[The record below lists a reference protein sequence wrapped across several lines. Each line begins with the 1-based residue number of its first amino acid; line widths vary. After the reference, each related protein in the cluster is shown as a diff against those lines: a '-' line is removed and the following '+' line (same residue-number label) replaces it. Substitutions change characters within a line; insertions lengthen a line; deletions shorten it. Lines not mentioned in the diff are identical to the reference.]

1 MHTTDVAVIG
11 GGFGGLGAALTLAEA
26 GATVTLCESLRYP
39 GGCASTFT
47 RQGRR
52 YESGATLFSGFDP
65 GQLFAR
71 WIDRHAMDVR
81 TEVLDPVISL
91 RAPGFSLDVPP
102 SREALI
108 ARLCALDPARAEGIT
123 AFFETQRRVA
133 DALWSVLDD
142 PALLPPVT
150 PASLLAHL
158 RRAPRYLPALRWVT
172 HPLRDVLTAHGVEAC
187 APLRLYLD
195 AICQIT
201 VQVGVDEAEAP
212 IALSTVDYPFRG
224 TRHVHGGIGRLADA
238 MVSAVRARGG
248 DVRMPDAVQ
257 SLRREGDGWLLRT
270 RRGEVRARVVIA
282 NLVPRALEALWGERT
297 PWLDANAA
305 RVDDGWGAAM
315 LYLTLREDASIPL
328 GARHFE
334 LIADPSQAF
343 TDGNHI
349 FVSLGAADEGRC
361 PAGERVATVST
372 HVSLRTLRELPESA
386 RGAHIAAVQRVMRET
401 LRAQLP
407 SLDAAVTGVMTASP
421 RTFARFTGRPEGAV
435 GGVPRRAGWGAY
447 RDLVPPPVAPGL
459 YLVGDSVFPGQSTLA
474 TALGGVK
481 TAERALALLGRSAR
495 AAVQG
500 AHAEH
505 AEGLGLGRDGLE
517 ERGVREHP
525 RELPGIRR

>member
-1 MHTTDVAVIG
+1 
-11 GGFGGLGAALTLAEA
+11 
-26 GATVTLCESLRYP
+26 
-39 GGCASTFT
+39 
-47 RQGRR
+47 
-52 YESGATLFSGFDP
+52 
-65 GQLFAR
+65 
-71 WIDRHAMDVR
+71 
-81 TEVLDPVISL
+81 
-91 RAPGFSLDVPP
+91 
-102 SREALI
+102 
-108 ARLCALDPARAEGIT
+108 
-123 AFFETQRRVA
+123 
-133 DALWSVLDD
+133 
-142 PALLPPVT
+142 
-150 PASLLAHL
+150 
-158 RRAPRYLPALRWVT
+158 
-172 HPLRDVLTAHGVEAC
+172 
-187 APLRLYLD
+187 
-195 AICQIT
+195 
-201 VQVGVDEAEAP
+201 
-212 IALSTVDYPFRG
+212 
-224 TRHVHGGIGRLADA
+224 
-238 MVSAVRARGG
+238 
-248 DVRMPDAVQ
+248 MPDAVQ

>member
-11 GGFGGLGAALTLAEA
+11 AGFGGLGAALTLAEA
-26 GATVTLCESLRYP
+26 GARVTLCEALRYP

-47 RQGRR
+47 RRGRR
-52 YESGATLFSGFDP
+52 YEAGATLFSGFDP

-71 WIDRHAMDVR
+71 WIDRHAMDVQ

-102 SREALI
+102 SRDALI
-108 ARLCALDPARAEGIT
+108 ARMCALDPGRAAGT
-123 AFFETQRRVA
+123 AAFFETQRRVA

-158 RRAPRYLPALRWVT
+158 RRAQRYLPALRWLS
-172 HPLRDVLTAHGVEAC
+172 HPLRDVLDAHGLGDC

-201 VQVGVDEAEAP
+201 VQVGVEEAEAP

-238 MVSAVRARGG
+238 MVSAVRACGG
-248 DVRMPDAVQ
+248 EVRMPDAVQ
-257 SLRREGDGWLLRT
+257 SLRREGDGWRLQT
-270 RRGEVRARVVIA
+270 RRGEIQARVVIA
-282 NLVPRALEALWGERT
+282 NLVPRALESLWGQRT
-297 PWLDANAA
+297 PWLRDLGA
-305 RVDDGWGAAM
+305 RVDEGWGAAM
-315 LYLTLREDASIPL
+315 LYLTLRDDASIPQ

-334 LIADPSQAF
+334 LVADPSRPF

-361 PAGERVATVST
+361 AAGERVATVST
-372 HVSLRTLRELPESA
+372 HLSLRTLRELPESA
-386 RGAHIAAVQRVMRET
+386 RGAHIASVQRSMRET

-407 SLDAAVTGVMTASP
+407 PLDAAVTGVMTASP

-435 GGVPRRAGWGAY
+435 GGVPRRAGLRAY
-447 RDLVPPPVAPGL
+447 RDLVPPAVAPGL
-459 YLVGDSVFPGQSTLA
+459 FLVGDSVFPGQSTLA

-481 TAERALALLGRSAR
+481 TAGRALDLLGRSAR

-505 AEGLGLGRDGLE
+505 PEGLGLGRDAFE

-525 RELPGIRR
+525 